1 MKFNNVEITKDSFN
15 SAKRYYIYLSY
26 ELIKQVDSG
35 ELFVNDKSKYIK
47 DKLDYIQYL
56 ENLKTTSNFT
66 LLQRA
71 YYIQTGEMIP
81 LLGKDDLE
89 RNVTSQQSIDR

>member
-1 MKFNNVEITKDSFN
+1 MKFNNIEISKESFE

-35 ELFVNDKSKYIK
+35 ELFVNDKAKYIK
-47 DKLDYIQYL
+47 DKLDYIEYL
-56 ENLKTTSNFT
+56 EKLETTGNFT
-66 LLQRA
+66 ILQRA
-71 YYIQTGEMIP
+71 YYIQTGDMLP

-89 RNVTSQQSIDR
+89 RNVFSQQSIDK